1 MKHKIELKKTGE
13 FLKQAYQKIGKRNLI
28 VALAILV
35 IAGAVYVNY
44 RIFSDPIGTIGY
56 GTNNMEDTY
65 GAAAGGDSAG
75 DGQSLE
81 AGKASEDTYF
91 AATVLSRQKARDEAL
106 GVLQTVVESAEA
118 MQETKA
124 QAFADISQIAKDIE
138 NEANIETLIEAKGF
152 ENCVAVVNGST
163 VNIVVKSD
171 GLLPSEI
178 AQINEI
184 VYEQAGTLP
193 VNVKI
198 VERS

>member
-1 MKHKIELKKTGE
+1 MKHKIELGKAGE
-13 FLKQAYQKIGKRNLI
+13 FFKKAYQKIGKRNLI

-65 GAAAGGDSAG
+65 GAAAGGDIA
-75 DGQSLE
+75 E
-81 AGKASEDTYF
+81 AGKGAEDSYF

-106 GVLQTVVESAEA
+106 GVLQTVVDSAEA

-138 NEANIETLIEAKGF
+138 SEANIETLIEAKGF
-152 ENCVAVVNGST
+152 KDCVAVVNGST

-184 VYEQAGTLP
+184 VYEQAGALP
-193 VNVKI
+193 INVKI

>member
-13 FLKQAYQKIGKRNLI
+13 FFKQAYQKIGKRNLI

-65 GAAAGGDSAG
+65 GAAAGESG
-75 DGQSLE
+75 DGASAE
-81 AGKASEDTYF
+81 VGKGAEDSYF

-106 GVLQTVVESAEA
+106 GVLQTVVDSAEA

-124 QAFADISQIAKDIE
+124 QAFADISQIAKDME
-138 NEANIETLIEAKGF
+138 SEANIETLIEAKGF
-152 ENCVAVVNGST
+152 EDCVAVVNGST

-184 VYEQAGTLP
+184 VYEQAGALP